1 MSGNNFGTLFRITTF
16 GESHGPA
23 VGVIVDGCP
32 AGVPLTVE
40 MVQEKLDRRRPG
52 QSDLTTPR
60 NEPDTVEILSG
71 VFEGHATGAPI
82 CMVVQNRD
90 SRSTDYDA
98 IRDLY
103 RPGHADYTWQQK
115 FGRRDHR
122 GGGRSSSRETIGR
135 VCGGAV
141 ASVILEQAGITVTGH
156 VVQVGDSRAETY
168 HPDTIEANPVRC
180 ADPVA
185 AEKMAETIRKVRD
198 AGDSIGAL
206 VEVRAG
212 GLPAGLG
219 EPVFDRLHAD
229 IGKAIL
235 SIPAVKGIEFGAG
248 FDVALRTGSENN
260 DEITPDGF
268 ATNHAGGVLGGIS
281 TGQELVFRFPV
292 KPPSSILV
300 PRNTVDR
307 NGNPAKVTTEGRHDP
322 CIAPRVVPI
331 AEAMTALVLVDH
343 LMRHRARSVF

>member
-1 MSGNNFGTLFRITTF
+1 MAGNSFGKCFRITTF

-32 AGVPLTVE
+32 AGVPLTVDH
-40 MVQEKLDRRRPG
+40 VQQQLDRRRPG

-71 VFEGHATGAPI
+71 VFEGCTTGAPI
-82 CMVVQNRD
+82 CMMVKNRD
-90 SRSTDYDA
+90 SRSKDYDA

-103 RPGHADYTWQQK
+103 RPGHADFTWQQK

-141 ASVILEQAGITVTGH
+141 AAVILEKAGITVTGH
-156 VVQVGDSRAETY
+156 VVQVGEVRAETFS
-168 HPDTIEANPVRC
+168 PDTIESNPVRC

-206 VEVRAG
+206 VEVRAN

-235 SIPAVKGIEFGAG
+235 SIPAVKGIAFGAG
-248 FDVALRTGSENN
+248 FDVVLRTASENN

-300 PRNTVDR
+300 PRNTVDKD
-307 NGNPAKVTTEGRHDP
+307 GNPATVKTEGRHDP